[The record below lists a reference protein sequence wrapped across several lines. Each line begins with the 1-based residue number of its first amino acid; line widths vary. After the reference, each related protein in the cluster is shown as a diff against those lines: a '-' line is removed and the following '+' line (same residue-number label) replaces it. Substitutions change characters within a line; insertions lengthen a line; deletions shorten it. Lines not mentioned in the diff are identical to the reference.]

1 MYYYYCALRLNRN
14 PHTWKIPL
22 HAPINWS
29 APGFRLGGVVVRSSK
44 SMYTCFH
51 LSAVVIKIE
60 QTASKTHQKGRLSQG
75 DTDDRRRIAK
85 GYLAQ
90 TDKPTYEEVV
100 MVPLATTTE
109 GHDGRKT
116 EAQVK
121 GSEGHPCVL
130 GKLEQTS
137 RVLLGPK
144 RIYAAN
150 VSRPGVRHHQNYL
163 G

>member
-1 MYYYYCALRLNRN
+1 MY
-14 PHTWKIPL
+14 I
-22 HAPINWS
+22 
-29 APGFRLGGVVVRSSK
+29 
-44 SMYTCFH
+44 CFQ
-51 LSAVVIKIE
+51 LSVPAIKIV
-60 QTASKTHQKGRLSQG
+60 QKNSKTHKKGRLSQC
-75 DTDDRRRIAK
+75 DADDGCRIAK

-116 EAQVK
+116 EAQIRR
-121 GSEGHPCVL
+121 SEGHPCVL

-144 RIYAAN
+144 RIYAAS

>member
-1 MYYYYCALRLNRN
+1 M
-14 PHTWKIPL
+14 
-22 HAPINWS
+22 
-29 APGFRLGGVVVRSSK
+29 VRSSK

-100 MVPLATTTE
+100 VVPLATTAKS
-109 GHDGRKT
+109 HNGRKT
-116 EAQVK
+116 EAQIRR
-121 GSEGHPCVL
+121 SEGH
-130 GKLEQTS
+130 
-137 RVLLGPK
+137 
-144 RIYAAN
+144 
-150 VSRPGVRHHQNYL
+150 
-163 G
+163 